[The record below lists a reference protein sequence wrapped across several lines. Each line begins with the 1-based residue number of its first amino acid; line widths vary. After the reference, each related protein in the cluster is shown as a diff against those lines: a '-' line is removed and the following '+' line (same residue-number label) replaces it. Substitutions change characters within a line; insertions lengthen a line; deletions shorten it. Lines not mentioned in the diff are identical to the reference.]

1 MMFASMPQAIS
12 DAPIRYRDSGAR
24 AWRRRVLGLVVALVG
39 VALPAPPGAA
49 QVSLDLAETPEP
61 VEAEVRLGGMTYVS
75 SRGEL
80 NDMVLDAERARI
92 LPDREVAH
100 LEGVR
105 VRLVSATGGDGG
117 LDMTCDAGLFEFET
131 GDFLAVGNVDGT
143 TGDGRH
149 FRTTRVRYKHEGAL
163 VTTDEPVE
171 IRDETGTY
179 RGGGFRYFLDENRF
193 RMLGGAS
200 VIQE

>member
-1 MMFASMPQAIS
+1 MLRVAAVLLLLGSMAS
-12 DAPIRYRDSGAR
+12 
-24 AWRRRVLGLVVALVG
+24 
-39 VALPAPPGAA
+39 
-49 QVSLDLAETPEP
+49 AETEPASSLQLDARPEP
-61 VEAEVRLGGMTYVS
+61 VESEVRLSGMTYVS
-75 SRGEL
+75 SRGDL
-80 NDMVLDAERARI
+80 NDMVLDAEKARI
-92 LPDREVAH
+92 LPEQEVAH

-117 LDMTCDAGLFEFET
+117 LDMTCDAGLFDFDT

-143 TGDGRH
+143 TGDGRK
-149 FRTTRVRYKHEGAL
+149 FRTTRVRYKHEGSL

-171 IRDETGTY
+171 ITDATGSY

-193 RMLGGAS
+193 RMMGGTS

>member
-1 MMFASMPQAIS
+1 MLRDRRTLHGLCALALAVALGA
-12 DAPIRYRDSGAR
+12 DAAR
-24 AWRRRVLGLVVALVG
+24 AQS
-39 VALPAPPGAA
+39 P
-49 QVSLDLAETPEP
+49 LDLDQKREA
-61 VEAEVRLGGMTYVS
+61 VESEVRLAGMTYVS
-75 SRGEL
+75 SRGQL
-80 NDMVLDAERARI
+80 NDMVLDAESARI
-92 LPDREVAH
+92 LPEREVAH

-117 LDMTCDAGLFEFET
+117 LDMTCDTGLFEFDT

-143 TGDGRH
+143 TGDGRK
-149 FRTTRVRYKHEGAL
+149 FRTSRVRYKHEGAL

-179 RGGGFRYFLDENRF
+179 RGGGFRYFLEENRF